1 MMEMERRAEEG
12 EEEEEK
18 ATTTPRTKAMTMEMK
33 T

>member
-12 EEEEEK
+12 EEEEK